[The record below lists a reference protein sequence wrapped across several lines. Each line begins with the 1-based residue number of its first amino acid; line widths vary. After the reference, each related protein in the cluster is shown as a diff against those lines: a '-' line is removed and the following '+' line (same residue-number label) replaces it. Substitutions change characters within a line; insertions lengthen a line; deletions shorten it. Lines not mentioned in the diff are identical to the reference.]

1 MATYLIP
8 RDVAR
13 LAREIRAS
21 ELSSPQIAAAA
32 GITRQYLNRLVRGE
46 RVRLNAAS
54 AAAIEKTLELD
65 SGELFQ
71 LEGDADLSPY
81 LPEDAA

>member
-1 MATYLIP
+1 MPTYLIP

-21 ELSSPQIAAAA
+21 ELSLPQIAAAA
-32 GITRQYLNRLVRGE
+32 GITRQYLGRVVRGE
-46 RVRLNAAS
+46 RVRLNS
-54 AAAIEKTLELD
+54 VAAALVEKALGFEP
-65 SGELFQ
+65 GQLFQ
-71 LEGDADLSPY
+71 LDESDDLSPY